1 LSHADLFHVKDQ
13 VPIVVPSTL
22 CYLVLSCGEWEVL
35 VPDRKSIVQLK
46 FRLRK
51 DILRQLERS
60 AKAYDRSVNAEIAHR
75 LEQSF
80 EHQDIITAIK
90 ETIASHGSAVV
101 VDPDINPGKPE
112 GGTGHEGPYPQAR

>member
-1 LSHADLFHVKDQ
+1 
-13 VPIVVPSTL
+13 
-22 CYLVLSCGEWEVL
+22 
-35 VPDRKSIVQLK
+35 VPDRKSIVQVK

-80 EHQDIITAIK
+80 QQPDIIEAVREEISSGFAAGFAAGLKNAPQPATFKDDARRAGFKVDARMVAAFKHALK
-90 ETIASHGSAVV
+90 ELDT
-101 VDPDINPGKPE
+101 DPDKP
-112 GGTGHEGPYPQAR
+112 HEEDKP